1 MWLLKIFWNLWKPQK
16 QKREGRRRNLMS
28 RSTWRL
34 KKTRNKVIF
43 GPTFTR
49 ENSSNNFVINYRV
62 DLQQTSI
69 VILMEFKI
77 PDASKILDLILY
89 INAIL
94 QFFQLYIL
102 HSVWKLLKLS
112 YFILTLLAFST
123 NFCLIKNYLSG
134 NTVWL
139 NLQVFKKV
147 AIIDNFRH
155 F

>member
-94 QFFQLYIL
+94 QFFQLFSCNTEFENYLKCRISFL
-102 HSVWKLLKLS
+102 NFWHFPPIFVLLKITCLV
-112 YFILTLLAFST
+112 TLF
-123 NFCLIKNYLSG
+123 
-134 NTVWL
+134 
-139 NLQVFKKV
+139 
-147 AIIDNFRH
+147 D
-155 F
+155 

>member
-89 INAIL
+89 KRHFTIFST
-94 QFFQLYIL
+94 FFIQ
-102 HSVWKLLKLS
+102 HRVWKLLKMS
-112 YFILTLLAFST
+112 YFILKLLAFPT
-123 NFCLIKNYLSG
+123 NYCPITSLVTLF
-134 NTVWL
+134 
-139 NLQVFKKV
+139 
-147 AIIDNFRH
+147 A
-155 F
+155 

>member
-1 MWLLKIFWNLWKPQK
+1 
-16 QKREGRRRNLMS
+16 MS

-94 QFFQLYIL
+94 QFFQLFSYNTDFENYLKCRISIFQFW
-102 HSVWKLLKLS
+102 HFSPIFVLLKLTC
-112 YFILTLLAFST
+112 LVTLFDRK
-123 NFCLIKNYLSG
+123 F
-134 NTVWL
+134 
-139 NLQVFKKV
+139 
-147 AIIDNFRH
+147 
-155 F
+155 